1 MLIHVIAEV
10 LEEGYFLVKCFWER
24 LEGVVVLLPIA
35 LYVMDV
41 SEKNQKNK
49 NCKTSLLQMHIT
61 KRKNVFKKKK
71 KRQ

>member
-41 SEKNQKNK
+41 SE
-49 NCKTSLLQMHIT
+49 
-61 KRKNVFKKKK
+61 
-71 KRQ
+71 